1 MFWWLFGCVPQ
12 PPIHLH
18 PYFLV
23 NEKYLG
29 GTYMGQISFMPDMYF
44 PSFQCSGVF
53 QAAGNIILG
62 CFWNVLLRCLPKLW
76 RNSIEIFTS
85 DAVQSN

>member
-1 MFWWLFGCVPQ
+1 MLKWRNIVNFIPCFGGFLDVSPQ

-62 CFWNVLLRCLPKLW
+62 CFWNVLLR
-76 RNSIEIFTS
+76 
-85 DAVQSN
+85 